1 MSFSG
6 TTFEQR
12 EKETKALK
20 GFLVLSLIGSL
31 GFHVAVLASGVGN
44 YFSRV
49 SPVEEEPIEVTVIDT
64 PEDKKPEQSPQK
76 LEVNEK
82 AEVLTSSTNNSK
94 TETTVKP
101 ENPVKP
107 VPLPA
112 KVELPP
118 PQPKQPVVAEPPIQ
132 KLVENLRKPIEPIKP
147 QVQPAKP
154 ETNVAQ
160 KPVDPVPTKAVA
172 LANTNPTNSGNSGSN
187 LRDTL
192 RGIRDSSRSQSVA
205 TNNVS
210 TSTTPGN
217 GAPGG
222 GGGGGGGGGTSVLT
236 GNGIGSIGGSG
247 TGTGTGNGSGVGSG
261 TGSGTGSGSGS
272 GVGSGTGS
280 GTGSGSGSGVGS
292 GSGSGTGSGN
302 GSGVG
307 SGNNGG
313 ERIATTSTTP
323 KLPSSGDGRAACE
336 ECNVRYSERARRRK
350 AEGRVAVAVDTDANG
365 KVTNV
370 RLIGSSGDRDLDEEH
385 LRQARNWKLKPSE
398 SGRQGVQIATE
409 YAIQGSRRHSQVRKQ
424 QQEREERQRQQ
435 QTAASSNNTSS
446 EETPRRR
453 RRIEAAVSGGNDVPV
468 TSTRQR
474 RNVESA
480 SEQTATSSRESR
492 LNRRLRRANTAEA
505 TPTRVRS
512 SEGENSLSNRLRRRQ
527 REVTAD
533 VRTSGETPQR
543 LRRRR
548 RAVQPSS
555 QPLDSASRL
564 RNALRR
570 SSEAAPAAV
579 PSPGASQ

>member
-31 GFHVAVLASGVGN
+31 GFHVAVLASGIGN

-94 TETTVKP
+94 TETIVKP

-147 QVQPAKP
+147 QVQPVKP

-160 KPVDPVPTKAVA
+160 KPVDPVPAKSVAVNNA
-172 LANTNPTNSGNSGSN
+172 NPTNSSNSGSN

-222 GGGGGGGGGTSVLT
+222 GGGGGGGGTSVLT

-247 TGTGTGNGSGVGSG
+247 TGNGSGIGSG
-261 TGSGTGSGSGS
+261 TGSGIGSGSGS
-272 GVGSGTGS
+272 GIGSGSGS
-280 GTGSGSGSGVGS
+280 GIGRGSGSGVGS

-313 ERIATTSTTP
+313 ERVATTSTTP

-350 AEGRVAVAVDTDANG
+350 AEGRVAVAVDTDSNG

-424 QQEREERQRQQ
+424 QQEREERQRKQ
-435 QTAASSNNTSS
+435 QTAASSNNNSG

-453 RRIEAAVSGGNDVPV
+453 RRIEAAVAGGNDVPV
-468 TSTRQR
+468 TSTRQQ
-474 RNVESA
+474 S
-480 SEQTATSSRESR
+480 TASSRESR
-492 LNRRLRRANTAEA
+492 LNRRLQRANTAEA

-512 SEGENSLSNRLRRRQ
+512 SEGENSIGNRLRRRQ

-548 RAVQPSS
+548 RTVQPSS
-555 QPLDSASRL
+555 QPSDSASRL

-570 SSEAAPAAV
+570 SSQPAPVAAP
-579 PSPGASQ
+579 SPDASQ